1 MISTITSVLATLPTY
16 ESNICQIVFDDGRE
30 EVATKMT
37 MSVIANGKFL
47 GGGFMAAPAASFSDG
62 LLDVLILKDSGS
74 LKMIDGLANLK
85 TGDYT
90 DESDIF
96 YKQAKKVALKSKE
109 RDVTVAVDGE
119 PIGILP
125 GTFQVNQYGLNMI
138 L

>member
-30 EVATKMT
+30 EVVTKMT

-47 GGGFMAAPAASFSDG
+47 GGGFMVAPAASFSDG

-125 GTFQVNQYGLNMI
+125 
-138 L
+138 